1 MNRDLFLSILA
12 MDSYNR
18 GYSVGIADLD
28 FNPNVTKLGN
38 ATLLDDAI
46 GQLDEADVLSAGFY
60 AMAYNW
66 NGETII
72 SYRGTDNNGGR
83 WFGDGISGSDALNGY
98 GLAIGDYLAPQARLA
113 VDFYRAVAGGDTDP
127 FATNIATTG
136 HSLGGGLAGYIA
148 KLYGKNGVIFDNMTF
163 ERSASNAFNASS
175 INSGVKSFLYG
186 DIDAQAPDAS
196 KLDAF
201 ATTGEFL
208 AGLRAAGPQDLP
220 VTNLDSYGSGLN
232 PFTQYHSMALHV
244 ALQFAEGL
252 GTDIWKHAAPNL
264 WNAFF
269 NPIVA
274 DGLPGADS
282 IKGPQGDAGS
292 VLRSAIAYSAIAE
305 GDDEGKPF
313 GDTGIIAMFNDASD
327 LGSSLN
333 GGDVSANLIAAAP
346 YLSQMIV
353 QFAGKLALGDVEG
366 GVGSEHAGGIISL
379 NGIAGTLT
387 VDLSESKWS
396 AGSATGGAHD
406 EIVGQFPLVSIALSE
421 IEVEPVTPPTPENPD
436 PELQLSSDLLS
447 GLAWLHPTIT
457 EPEQAVDRLIFRTG
471 NGMFSGTIEDR
482 PDGADPEKLTL
493 FVSGG
498 GADNVEGSSTND
510 FIHGGDGSDFIR
522 GGDGNDLI
530 AGGDGD
536 DVLAGG
542 YGNNFIAGGD
552 GVDTLDMRLDAGIES
567 FSVTIRKFESGDV
580 DERDG
585 LEITAV
591 GDTTGNVIVNRIIDV
606 EKLRL
611 TTSGDDFDIDQQT
624 LDAVNSGFFNRAFG
638 EELTVDLADPLDGN
652 ASSADFDTVD
662 YSSLGHGLLWIDGRT
677 QEGLPNVTL
686 PGLLGFAQFL
696 LRFSGAS
703 ARLEDLTG
711 FDDNLIV
718 EGQENIILTAH
729 DDTVLMNGSEGN
741 AYGAINLGL
750 GDDVITVFD
759 PDFVAKGTPLS
770 PSSKVTEN
778 LRLTVN
784 GGEGDDQIIVRR
796 GEGAIAV
803 GGAGNDVIYNSSK
816 NGQLWGDGI
825 DGALESTNSGG
836 RDTFLWS
843 AGTIIMDAEDHD
855 ILSLYGIPLTGGTNF
870 FFANTDI
877 VYDFVNPFVHY
888 GLTKDGDLLVS
899 FGKKL
904 DRDASAEEL
913 LASSQVV
920 NDFDFGG
927 FRDGPQ
933 TDDISLSTLGLQNR
947 GDLGMIF
954 RIYNGPEASPFKLFG
969 ALFGHIKTWA
979 DQALFA
985 AKNLFSLEGDDP
997 LVLDLNG
1004 DGIRNFKVGKASFDG
1019 DGDLFAEETGWIS
1032 SDDGFLV
1039 YDRDGSGT
1047 IDDVSELFG
1056 APGVSGFTELA
1067 GFDSNSDGVVDA
1079 LDAQFGDL
1087 QVWRD
1092 LNTDGVTQDGELFS
1106 LDSLNIASFALT
1118 SEQLGLTTS
1127 NNNELRARGEFTYDD
1142 GSTGDIYEIIF
1153 DTDRVST
1160 VYRGDNG
1167 KTADAALFDAKGYGR
1182 LTDLGVAA
1190 SNDFAIATVAEQVAQ
1205 SMTVANLTTL
1215 RDQAVPIFSAWVNGR
1230 YETRELTPVLL
1241 SANGSE
1247 RLDHGVYQEDA
1258 TGGYWTL
1265 ASGAD
1270 VLDGGGAIIARASL
1284 EDVLAHAAADGA
1296 TWELQQL
1303 WTPSDRDF
1311 LPQFRD
1317 ETAYLVSLVD
1327 GRAVVH
1333 DYAIER
1339 TDGGGTYWELASGSD
1354 ILDSDGG
1361 IIARATLADIQAQA
1375 TADGR
1380 SWRVEDFAD
1389 TLPPEAPFEK
1399 VAFQLKNGIITDYTV
1414 MVRDDQG
1421 EFFVWANNLQR
1432 ALDYQDRYGE
1442 NAFGLRNFQ
1451 VDLDNLLDA
1460 DNSDDSAIRAE
1471 LLTLDQ
1477 LRFASA
1483 SFGVD
1488 FQPEIN
1494 IAETDE
1500 NGLLVYE
1507 TPVAETIGFFDSMI
1521 NLYIGASRGVAVRLA
1536 SQGALSDFFQGVE
1549 YDAGADAFKP
1559 TTNREIEPLLTA
1571 VMAAAPAEE
1580 QEAIDYLTDWQ
1591 DVLSVVYA
1599 DYKRTGSGSNSQ
1611 NFLAQMTI
1619 AAFEN
1624 SGVAL
1629 DYLRIANIFGV
1640 DQDRVIQ
1647 HDITDTSVAGTN
1659 GNDIFYITGG
1669 NQIVRGGLG
1678 SDLYVLGR
1686 DFGEVTIKD
1695 VEGILQPRGE
1705 DQLRFAHVTSDQVFA
1720 YKDGLDLIL
1729 EVEGSDD
1736 VVRIEDQFEGVWPGI
1751 FGGDYSIATEMDL
1764 IFFADGVRWDYLD
1777 IAYATSHPLDSDDVV
1792 LGTNAVDVLDGG
1804 LGNDL
1809 LRGGRDSDLY
1819 IFDYGYG
1826 QDVVEDKND
1835 NPFHEHID
1843 IIQFGEGISEDNI
1856 RFDRIGTSNDLFIYL
1871 QDENGVDTG
1880 DRIEIVGQ
1888 FTVKNFL
1895 FGDLK
1900 TNQIERLVFSD
1911 FSFMES
1917 DTIAAKVLRDLKTDD
1932 ADYIVGFTRN
1942 DVLDGGAGNDILVG
1956 GNRND
1961 TYIFERGGGQDVIE
1975 DNYFEVFKDSFDTLK
1990 LGAGITAD
1998 DIRVVREG
2006 ASSTVTLELKDST
2019 DSITLQNQFRLTAV
2033 GLFFLRHDSVDR
2045 ISFADGTSW
2054 DMDRLAR
2061 MILSE
2066 ASTDGN
2072 DTIYGFDWNDT
2083 LDGGAGDD
2091 RLEGGALSDRYV
2103 FAEGYGNDVI
2113 FDNVSATRLLIPAG
2127 YDSLV
2132 LTDIALNDVT
2142 FSRFKN
2148 DFTITLK
2155 STGESVT
2162 IEGQYD
2168 RLADNEIEQI
2178 IFSDRTV
2185 PNTDLNP
2192 EDIDLIGT
2200 SGDDTLYGTHYAE
2213 RIDGLDGNDLLIG
2226 SSDGDTYVFDIG
2238 YGQDIISDRID
2249 AGKWR
2254 AEDSVE
2260 FGASVIFGETNFTK
2274 EGNDL
2279 LITFDGHSDQ
2289 LRVRDQFKSSLWG
2302 VEQFKFAD
2310 GTEISISDV
2319 EELLAI
2325 SGGTRADDVIDGII
2339 DSENVLDGRQG
2350 DDILN
2355 GGRKADT
2362 YAFGTD
2368 YDFDTIVEVLNGDA
2382 DVGAIDRVIFGE
2394 LVTTENITARRD
2406 GNDVFFTLKDSGD
2419 QLRIVNGADQR
2430 LVEEFN
2436 FADGTIWDF
2445 DDLRAELVR
2454 GSDGDDLLVG
2464 FAGETDILDGGFG
2477 SDELV
2482 GDTGDDVY
2490 RFDIGY
2496 GQDAIDDAGGNDR
2509 LEFGDLI
2516 SADMLQYSA
2525 DDENLVIQFQ
2535 GIDDNLVV
2543 RGALAEGS
2551 TKAIEELVF
2560 SEGRSIVF
2568 DEVLQALVD
2577 GQASSNADIIRGF
2590 AGRDDTLNGDTGNDE
2605 LVGLSGN
2612 DTYIVER
2619 ESGTKIIDDRGA
2631 SAEDLL
2637 IFSNFSSGEVTVRRT
2652 DPVGND
2658 VLLSFV
2664 DGTEVII
2671 KGGLDTANSSAI
2683 ETIEFADGVSWSI
2696 DELRAQVIASSQTD
2710 NNDIV
2715 SGFTGSDELEGGRGN
2730 DVLLGA
2736 GGSDTFVFNRFDGR
2750 DIVNDSSTNAAETDL
2765 LRLVGYTVDDIE
2777 LRRLHGESDDV
2788 VITFR
2793 DTDDEIILRGQ
2804 YVAAAGKGVEQIEFG
2819 DGTVWDRDAILT
2831 ALNFVPPAEPFASTD
2846 GDDSITGNSSG
2857 QTISGGAGNDTIDAR
2872 EGNDVIIGGT
2882 GDDIL
2887 RGGSNNDVYVFN
2899 RGDGYDDIYDRNN
2912 SNLIRSGGYD
2922 RVDFGEGI
2930 SIDDLTFVT
2939 TNKRDILVLING
2951 TDDRILLNNTLT
2963 AHGGGNDTTII
2974 EELRFADGTA
2984 LSYREIVNIV
2994 TQGTDADERIWGD
3007 EASNT
3012 VTGGAGN
3019 DIVYGGDNGSDYLD
3033 GGSGN
3038 DILYGD
3044 AGSDTYYFGRGG
3056 GQDIIHDVQLIGSRR
3071 RSSAGGADKLVF
3083 GPSIAPTDLDIIRL
3097 SSQDVEI
3104 RIRGTEDKVRIIRQL
3119 SGGFRNGY
3127 EWLESFEFADGTI
3140 WSRTDLNAR
3149 LRTPDSN
3156 VIDGTS
3162 ADETITGT
3170 ALRDVISGGD
3180 GNDQLIGD
3188 DGQSLQKYGSN
3199 LIVNGSFEELP
3210 LESTPE
3216 TWGVTVTELPGWTSD
3231 IAQSY
3236 ELINSSEFGVTAE
3249 DGSRWLDLEAAGG
3262 AGSNAEISQTISGLR
3277 EGEQLFLEFSHA
3289 NRTTAASGSFDV
3301 LWNGAIVATIDSE
3314 NIVMQQESLQ
3324 LTAAEGDNIVSF
3336 RGTGTDDG
3344 IGASL
3349 DNVQLYRAILL
3360 GGGDD
3365 TLNGGIGNDLLQGG
3379 IGNDTLFGNAGND
3392 ELQGGT
3398 GDDSLRGGAG
3408 DDRYLFSRGDG
3419 QDTIEDG
3426 VSSSDRGGFDYLE
3439 FAADILPDDI
3449 EVSIV
3454 SSSEIIL
3461 RIKGTDDRVQLTDTV
3476 NDINDRIEEVRFADG
3491 TIWTYQDYLTLALTG
3506 DSGDD
3511 VLSGSADGDVITGND
3526 GRDRLSGLGGNDE
3539 LSGGAGTDVLIGG
3552 AGDDTYYFNRGDQ
3565 TSTILEGDSTSNQG
3579 GFDTVIFG
3587 ADITPADVEIY
3598 QKNSANIAV
3607 RIIGTDDE
3615 LIISE
3620 ATTSSIDKVEELR
3633 FADGTILTYAQY
3645 MAIALAT
3652 GPDDDTL
3659 FGGYEAD
3666 IMRGGDGDDNLS
3678 GATNDDQLF
3687 GDDGADTLNGDA
3699 GNDVLS
3705 GGLGDDILVGG
3716 ADGDRYVFRAG
3727 DGRDLINDNGAS
3739 IGDILEIQ
3747 DYSSQSVRFRRFES
3761 GSNDLLIE
3769 FEGSDD
3775 SILIL
3780 NGLLPSNADAIE
3792 LIEFSFDGVSIT
3804 QAEIL
3809 ERLATDARTPG
3820 NDILI
3825 GTDASDEMNGGAGFD
3840 IIDGGAGDDVYVYN
3854 AGDGDD
3860 RISDSGSDTAD
3871 QLRIFGYTPD
3881 EIVVVRRS
3889 PPAGTD
3895 LILEFAGTGD
3905 RLTLADSLTGTDSG
3919 VESILFEDGTLWT
3932 REQIQ
3937 ARIISESATDAGEQI
3952 WGFSGADILAGGL
3965 GNDRISGGLGDDVYR
3980 YAAGEGADV
3989 IEDNG
3994 GGTDRIEITGYD
4006 STQASVSR
4014 LYKGDDG
4021 LVITFAGGGE
4031 DRLTILNMLDG
4042 NVEDTVEE
4050 IAFADGVIW
4059 TVADVLNLLDN
4070 NAPVTRDDGFFT
4082 VIEGDVLSVGSAQLI
4097 ANDFDPDGDEISLFS
4112 VGNSEHGSVSIEPDG
4127 SILYTPEAGFS
4138 GLTSFDYVISDG
4150 RNGLTTQTVSVRVRP
4165 FATANDDSGLVAD
4178 EDETVI
4184 ISSARLL
4191 ANDTDGDLLLIS
4203 QVKDALN
4210 GSVSLATNGDVTFT
4224 PDADYVGEAGFT
4236 YVANTPEGGVA
4247 EARVTLDIL
4256 PVNDN
4261 PVARNDSGF
4270 STDENLP
4277 FTISAAELLA
4287 NDTDIDGDVLSIESV
4302 EGDGNITAD
4311 LQADGSI
4318 LITPTGEF
4326 FGPAQFTYGI
4336 LDGAG
4341 GSATAT
4347 AFVDVVSVNDA
4358 PILLPDGGYVTRED
4372 EQIII
4377 TAADFLLNDVDPD
4390 GDVLT
4395 VTSVG
4400 GGIGG
4405 NATLFANGEIV
4416 FNPSNNF
4423 NGMASFR
4430 YTVSDGQGAFVSE
4443 RVSVE
4448 VTPLNDRPFTNSD
4461 TYRRTGTRF
4470 LPLVGTE
4477 DEVLVI
4483 DPAILL
4489 QNDGDVDGDTIA
4501 LETVS
4506 FAQNGSVEI
4515 GEDGLIYFTPDPD
4528 YWGGASFYYVISDG
4542 NGGVNAGK
4550 TNLYFDPVSDAPPV
4564 AQADFASTQ
4573 EDNSFII
4580 TRAELLANDTDI
4592 DDDVLDI
4599 ISISAGAKI
4608 ASVSFTENG
4617 DILVVPVAN
4626 ANGNGNFTY
4635 VVTDNAN
4642 GTDTGNVV
4650 VNIGAVND
4658 APIANPD
4665 AGWQTSLNAPL
4676 IVRISNLIANDRDVE
4691 WKPLPGQPI
4700 TPPYLEF
4707 LGAQS
4712 PSAGTISE
4720 YQGEFLVIEF
4730 EQDFSGDIDF
4740 EYLLGDNQEGVSTGD
4755 VIGEVSAVFADV
4767 ITGTNRRDLL
4777 IGTALGERIEGLD
4790 GNDDIYGRGGDDY
4803 FVGGDGADR
4812 LDGGEGVDTI
4822 SYEGSNIGVRMD
4834 ILTRVGQG
4842 GHAQGDLLF
4851 SIENIVGSN
4860 FRDQLFGNLED
4871 NRLEGAGGNDL
4882 LEGRAGS
4889 DSLFGE
4895 SGDDT
4900 LIGGA
4905 DSDLLDGGDDIDTA
4919 DYSASATGVSVSLE
4933 NGTAT
4938 GGDAE
4943 GDTLVSI
4950 ENLRGSELADVLE
4963 GDGNANI
4970 LRGGRGDDVLAGNDG
4985 DDLIEGGRGADS
4997 LAGGAGLDTLD
5008 YSISAEAVS
5017 VSLETQAVS
5026 GGDAEGD
5033 TISGFENVL
5042 GSAHDDVLIG
5052 DDGDNIISGNA
5063 GADQITGGLGFDVAD
5078 YSNSF
5083 AGVTVDLATGLGSG
5097 ADAEGDILVGIEALK
5112 GSNSADSLFG
5122 DANANRFDGG
5132 LGNDIYEGRAGS
5144 DQYLFGFGSAKDI
5157 AREAGA
5163 AADIDQVILGTGI
5176 SQSDVSFVR
5185 DGDTLIIELER
5196 ADNFILDT
5204 LTIENHYLDNES
5216 GIEEVVFDDGT
5227 ILDRA
5232 DILAASRDGRLNA
5245 ADDIVRFADEDVS
5258 FNFEGALLLEND
5270 AETDVESLVIV
5281 DIGLGEGGS
5290 AVLEADGSITFTGD
5304 QDFNGDAF
5312 FSYTIEDPFGRRSSA
5327 TAKVV
5332 VLPVNDAPISSDDA
5346 GFVTNEDTTIS
5357 ISFADLLANDFDI
5370 DGDSLTIV
5378 SVGRPRDENGEIIET
5393 RGFGDARISG
5403 SNVNFDPGTDFSGI
5417 ATFSYVVSD
5426 GNGGFDRSNVTVL
5439 VNPVNDAPRPRTDEF
5454 RRRMNQNVTT
5464 TISSLLAND
5473 RDPEGDAISFVE
5485 LGTATNGSV
5494 FQSGNDIF
5502 FTPDQDFLGNASFT
5516 YVVEDT
5522 SGARSIGN
5530 VEINFRPLNDA
5541 PTARNDSFET
5551 EEDVAIVITQAQ
5563 LLGNDTDPNG
5573 DELVVSRL
5581 DLFPDKGTV
5590 AFNENGDILFTPKAN
5605 FNGIASFDYWISD
5618 GEAEDGAVVTID
5630 IRPENGNPFVN
5641 DDGPFIIDMDEA
5653 YRFTPADLFANDGD
5667 PDGDVIEFVGVVAT
5681 NGSVRIEGSN
5691 IIFTPFAGFTGA
5703 ASFVYSAI
5711 DGKGGISETSALV
5724 TIDVQDLPELPVA
5737 APDAFAITEDQQLIL
5752 TADQLL
5758 ANDSDEEGATLR
5770 LVSVG
5775 AAIDGTVEIDALGNI
5790 IFTPNANFAGQTSFE
5805 YVVTDDSEGEV
5816 TGLVTID
5823 VDPVNDAPI
5832 ISAALADA
5840 VFDEDNAIDIAL
5852 PMETFTDADGDAL
5865 TISATLAGGSDL
5877 PAWLMFDGTRFVG
5890 TPPLDFNG
5898 ALEIVVKAD
5907 DGLLSV
5913 EDNFV
5918 LTIDPVNDAPVLALV
5933 LADQNILEDTVVNF
5947 ALPDGMFTDVDS
5959 EISVSSTLQDGSD
5972 LPAWL
5977 TFDGFRFTGM
5987 PPQDFNG
5994 TLAVVVTGSD
6004 GEFSVSQN
6012 FNLTIEAQNDAPV
6025 LITPIADQN
6034 FLEDQAFSIAVPADN
6049 FVDVDGDVLSLSA
6062 KLADGSDL
6070 PDWLTFDGQSLDGT
6084 PPQDFNGVLDLI
6096 ITASDGVLEVS
6107 DNFTLTID
6115 PQNDAPI
6122 LVAMVS
6128 DQMSGEDQ
6136 PIDFAIPDNV
6146 FDDVDGDTLTI
6157 TASLEDGNDLPLWL
6171 NFDGLRFTGQPP
6183 LDFNGV
6189 IQITLTASDGILEV
6203 SDNFALSITPENDP
6217 PVVLTPLSDVSVAED
6232 SFVDILIPEN
6242 TFFDVDGD
6250 FLTLTASLADGSE
6263 LPAWLSFDGS
6273 RLTGTPPQDFN
6284 GDISLAITASDG
6296 SLEITDIFNLT
6307 IDPVNDAPIVLTPI
6321 ADITSLEDM
6330 MVNVALPTNIFGDV
6344 DGDSLAL
6351 SAKLQDGSD
6360 LPVWLSFDGVR
6371 FTGTPPQDFN
6381 GILDVTVVASDGELE
6396 ASSTFQLTI
6405 EAVNDAPVVSL
6416 ALADQN
6422 TDEDQAI
6429 DILLPDNVFSDVDG
6443 DDLTLSARLIDG
6455 GTLPVWLNFDG
6466 VRFTG
6471 TPPQDFNG
6479 SFEIEVVGSDGSLT
6493 TTSAFVLTIDPVN
6506 DAPVLL
6512 TPIADQVGTE
6522 DTAILIELPI
6532 DMFADI
6538 DGDILSITATLGD
6551 GTELPAW
6558 LNFDGVQFTGT
6569 PPQDFNGTVDL
6580 RITASDGN
6588 LTVSDDLRLTVEATN
6603 DAPLVGLELAN
6614 TGVIE
6619 DQAFEVT
6626 LPDNA
6631 FVDVDGDALT
6641 LSAALL
6647 DGSQLP
6653 VWLNFNGTS
6662 FTGTPPQDFNG
6673 SFEINVTASDG
6684 ISEASQSFTLVVI
6697 AANDAPVLL
6706 TPIADQNSDEDNSFE
6721 IALPDGLFGDIDG
6734 DDLTLS
6740 SRLADGAPLPSW
6752 LSFDGSIFSGT
6763 PPQDFNGDVEI
6774 TVIASDGS
6782 LEASDNFTLT
6792 INALNDAPVV
6802 DLAPSNYVGLEDFA
6816 IDVVLPTGSFADV
6829 DGDVLTLS
6837 ATLADGTALPNWL
6850 SFDGISFTGTPP
6862 NDFNGTIDIDIVAT
6876 DGLLSV
6882 NHAFRLSID
6891 PVNDAPTLVALADV
6905 SSDENEAFDIPL
6917 AAGSFTDVDGDTLT
6931 YSATLLG
6938 GDPLPTWM
6946 NFDGTRFTGTA
6957 PEGSTGAIDIEVTAS
6972 DGALNAVGSFIF
6984 TVNPV
6989 NEAPIAVD
6997 DDIFLSEGG
7006 DELTI
7011 LQSSLLENDSD
7022 PDGDTLTV
7030 VSVTDGAN
7038 GTVGFDADGNI
7049 VYTPNAGFQGEDS
7062 FTYTISDGEL
7072 TSTATAQLRVD
7083 DPFSGWRQGTEGNDF
7098 LFGNFFRPNE
7108 IFGRAGNDYIFGG
7121 FRGDYL
7127 AGGDGNDRVFGLFGN
7142 DHLWGNGGDDKLYG
7156 GFGTDTAYFSGTSSE
7171 YELQTQYGGFY
7182 VRTRDEDPAVNG
7194 DDGRDQLYSIERLAF
7209 SDQTISV
7216 ASPIILDLD
7225 GDGTEVVSAAQ
7236 SNALFDLDGD
7246 GVLDD
7251 TSWIGSGDAFLFLD
7265 RDGDGFV
7272 SGVNEI
7278 SFVDDAE
7285 EARSDLDGLRS
7296 FDSNGD
7302 TIFSAADDRFTEFG
7316 VWQDINTNGAVDA
7329 GETFTLQDAGILS
7342 INLNATATDS
7352 GFTLGDVAIVNRGT
7366 FTKADGSTG
7375 AFADAAITFFQKGVP
7390 ELPVIDFS
7398 SEAFRRKSKK
7408 YRIYARNGELMIGSK
7423 KRVAQA
7429 LDGASVLNFKNRD
7442 IGMLSPIVLDLDG
7455 DGIELRKYKK
7465 SKARFD
7471 MDGDG
7476 SRDNVGWTG
7485 KGDGFLVIDRN
7496 DNGLIDNG
7504 AELSFLTEAP
7514 GAKSDLQALS
7524 ALDSNGDG
7532 VVSSLDVRFREL
7544 KVWVDR
7550 NDNGITDA
7558 GELATLDHHNI
7569 ASISLNRRA
7578 TNDRVKVG
7586 NNILLATSS
7595 FTRTDGSTGAVGDAV
7610 LAFKPAGS
7618 SVSQIQYSNGRS
7630 SLQHWNREGYLNA
7643 ESEFE
7648 HDDAQLT
7655 ALRAGLNSSTAVNG
7669 QNLRFDT
7676 PQDVN
7681 VFDYFDQTSSANMQQ
7696 TSQASLSEV
7705 ALVSESAVTAAIVAK
7720 ESISITAD
7728 VVSKEPIK
7736 DADLDLS
7743 KLALMTQDMNTF
7755 GAQSAGESNLERQ
7768 RSAAIPD
7775 LFAA

>member
-1 MNRDLFLSILA
+1 MDRDIELSVIIAGINFSDPRTVIGNPPLTVRSVTPEERETLTTWVTQLY
-12 MDSYNR
+12 DSDK
-18 GYSVGIADLD
+18 GYE
-28 FNPNVTKLGN
+28 
-38 ATLLDDAI
+38 LLKT
-46 GQLDEADVLSAGFY
+46 GYE
-60 AMAYNW
+60 N
-66 NGETII
+66 
-72 SYRGTDNNGGR
+72 
-83 WFGDGISGSDALNGY
+83 DALNFFATPSGSSFSSF
-98 GLAIGDYLAPQARLA
+98 GDKALAINFETIENVFQFNTKGTYVKELPVLHFAHELSHL
-113 VDFYRAVAGGDTDP
+113 VENTTDP
-127 FATNIATTG
+127 APFFDPNDREAILRLPDFQNEPDYDPYGGAVRTQNLIARQ
-136 HSLGGGLAGYIA
+136 LGKFDNQRAGYHA
-148 KLYGKNGVIFDNMTF
+148 AWQPASHRNIFNLNQNYSFGRSIDILRLPTF
-163 ERSASNAFNASS
+163 SPVDESKSISS
-175 INSGVKSFLYG
+175 T
-186 DIDAQAPDAS
+186 IDARDP
-196 KLDAF
+196 
-201 ATTGEFL
+201 
-208 AGLRAAGPQDLP
+208 
-220 VTNLDSYGSGLN
+220 
-232 PFTQYHSMALHV
+232 
-244 ALQFAEGL
+244 
-252 GTDIWKHAAPNL
+252 
-264 WNAFF
+264 
-269 NPIVA
+269 
-274 DGLPGADS
+274 
-282 IKGPQGDAGS
+282 
-292 VLRSAIAYSAIAE
+292 
-305 GDDEGKPF
+305 
-313 GDTGIIAMFNDASD
+313 
-327 LGSSLN
+327 SSLN
-333 GGDVSANLIAAAP
+333 GNSDLIFG
-346 YLSQMIV
+346 S
-353 QFAGKLALGDVEG
+353 EG
-366 GVGSEHAGGIISL
+366 GGFFG
-379 NGIAGTLT
+379 
-387 VDLSESKWS
+387 
-396 AGSATGGAHD
+396 
-406 EIVGQFPLVSIALSE
+406 FPA
-421 IEVEPVTPPTPENPD
+421 D
-436 PELQLSSDLLS
+436 D
-447 GLAWLHPTIT
+447 TIR
-457 EPEQAVDRLIFRTG
+457 A
-471 NGMFSGTIEDR
+471 
-482 PDGADPEKLTL
+482 
-493 FVSGG
+493 
-498 GADNVEGSSTND
+498 
-510 FIHGGDGSDFIR
+510 
-522 GGDGNDLI
+522 GDGNDVVR
-530 AGGDGD
+530 AGAGDDIIFGDDGD
-536 DVLAGG
+536 DVLLGEGDDDLIFGG
-542 YGNNFIAGGD
+542 LGLNYISGGSGHDILDIGGKYRGDEGSFIGADGFEFFLRNGNFDLDGQIFDLEIEVDGVESINRLSGVEEIILSDGGD
-552 GVDTLDMRLDAGIES
+552 FLSIGNLGFDTSDDLTIDMDAPEGGHVNSSSYDTLTFVGADHGVDYD
-567 FSVTIRKFESGDV
+567 
-580 DERDG
+580 DG
-585 LEITAV
+585 QFRQNFDFLS
-591 GDTTGNVIVNRIIDV
+591 NPIDF
-606 EKLRL
+606 L
-611 TTSGDDFDIDQQT
+611 TTFYSNLKVKGAENVVLTRHADELSLTDNDVHDGIGRIALLDGDDK
-624 LDAVNSGFFNRAFG
+624 AVVHNISEF
-638 EELTVDLADPLDGN
+638 
-652 ASSADFDTVD
+652 
-662 YSSLGHGLLWIDGRT
+662 
-677 QEGLPNVTL
+677 
-686 PGLLGFAQFL
+686 
-696 LRFSGAS
+696 
-703 ARLEDLTG
+703 LTG
-711 FDDNLIV
+711 DGG
-718 EGQENIILTAH
+718 EQ
-729 DDTVLMNGSEGN
+729 
-741 AYGAINLGL
+741 
-750 GDDVITVFD
+750 
-759 PDFVAKGTPLS
+759 
-770 PSSKVTEN
+770 
-778 LRLTVN
+778 LRLTVDGGIGKDEIVITGGRGAIAI
-784 GGEGDDQIIVRR
+784 GGEGDDIITNYS
-796 GEGAIAV
+796 I
-803 GGAGNDVIYNSSK
+803 GGVVY
-816 NGQLWGDGI
+816 GDRI
-825 DGALESTNSGG
+825 DTSLESTNGG
-836 RDTFLWS
+836 GADQFNVAPDVT
-843 AGTIIMDAEDHD
+843 IMDAESNDRVF
-855 ILSLYGIPLTGGTNF
+855 LFGRLLAGGLGKDGSAFDALNK
-870 FFANTDI
+870 
-877 VYDFVNPFVHY
+877 FVEY
-888 GLTKDGDLLVS
+888 GLTVAGDLLIS
-899 FGKKL
+899 FGNISASDTGAELAKK
-904 DRDASAEEL
+904 A
-913 LASSQVV
+913 VV
-920 NDFDFGG
+920 VKDFDFGG
-927 FRDGPQ
+927 ISGGKETDGFSSIGAQ
-933 TDDISLSTLGLQNR
+933 TS
-947 GDLGMIF
+947 GDLGLSF
-954 RIYNGPEASPFKLFG
+954 RIYNSPDAINFSAFGSLFG
-969 ALFGHIKTWA
+969 TVKFLA
-979 DQALFA
+979 DIITSTYKFL
-985 AKNLFSLEGDDP
+985 NGDDP

-1004 DGIRNFKVGKASFDG
+1004 DGIQNFKVGAASFDG
-1019 DGDLFAEETGWIS
+1019 DGDLFAESTGWIS

-1047 IDDVSELFG
+1047 IDDISELFG

-1079 LDAQFGDL
+1079 GDALFGDL

-1106 LDSLNIASFALT
+1106 LDSLNIASFSLT

-1127 NNNELRARGEFTYDD
+1127 SDNELRARGEFTYDD

-1153 DTDRVST
+1153 DTDRVSSR
-1160 VYRGDNG
+1160 YRGDNG

-1190 SNDFAIATVAEQVAQ
+1190 SNDLAIADVARQVAE
-1205 SMTVANLTTL
+1205 SMTIANLSDL
-1215 RDQAVPIFSAWVNGR
+1215 RDQAVPIFSAWVGGR
-1230 YETRELTPVLL
+1230 YETRELAPVLL
-1241 SANGSE
+1241 SADGAE
-1247 RLDHGVYQEDA
+1247 RVDHGVYNEDGS
-1258 TGGYWTL
+1258 GGYWTL
-1265 ASGAD
+1265 ASGSD
-1270 VLDGGGAIIARASL
+1270 ILDGDGNVIARASL
-1284 EDVLAHAAADGA
+1284 EDVLVAATAGGA

-1303 WTPSDRDF
+1303 WSPSTREF
-1311 LPQFRD
+1311 LPEHRD
-1317 ETAYLVSLVD
+1317 ETAYLVSVVD

-1339 TDGGGTYWELASGSD
+1339 TDGGGSYWELASGTS
-1354 ILDSDGG
+1354 ILDADGNT
-1361 IIARATLADIQAQA
+1361 IARATLADVQAQA
-1375 TADGR
+1375 ALDGQ

-1414 MVRDDQG
+1414 LVRDSEG

-1488 FQPEIN
+1488 FQPGIN

-1536 SQGALSDFFQGVE
+1536 SQGGLSDFFQGVE
-1549 YDAGADAFKP
+1549 YDAGTDAFKP

-1580 QEAIDYLTDWQ
+1580 QAAIDYLSDWQ

-1599 DYKRTGSGSNSQ
+1599 DYKRTGSGSNSE

-1647 HDITDTSVAGTN
+1647 HDIADTDVVGTS

-1669 NQIVRGGLG
+1669 DQIVRGGLG
-1678 SDLYVLGR
+1678 ADLYVLGR

-1720 YKDGLDLIL
+1720 YKDGLDLVL
-1729 EVEGSDD
+1729 EIDGSDD

-1835 NPFHEHID
+1835 NPFHDHID

-1856 RFDRIGTSNDLFIYL
+1856 RFDRVGTSNDLFIYL

-1880 DRIEIVGQ
+1880 DRLEIIGQ

-1895 FGDLK
+1895 FGDLR

-1942 DVLDGGAGNDILVG
+1942 DVLDGGEGNDILVG
-1956 GNRND
+1956 GNRDD

-1975 DNYFEVFKDSFDTLK
+1975 DNYFEVFESSFDTLK
-1990 LGAGITAD
+1990 FGTGITAD
-1998 DIRVVREG
+1998 DVRIVREG

-2019 DSITLQNQFRLTAV
+2019 DSVTLQNQFRLTAV
-2033 GLFFLRHDSVDR
+2033 GLFFLRHDSIDR
-2045 ISFADGTSW
+2045 ISFSDGTSW

-2061 MILSE
+2061 MILTE

-2113 FDNVSATRLLIPAG
+2113 FDNVSFTRLLIPAG
-2127 YDSLV
+2127 YDSLE
-2132 LTDIALNDVT
+2132 LTNIALNDVT

-2213 RIDGLDGNDLLIG
+2213 RIDGLGGNDLLIG

-2249 AGKWR
+2249 AGQWR

-2260 FGASVIFGETNFTK
+2260 FGASVIFDETNFTK

-2279 LITFDGHSDQ
+2279 LITFDGRSDQ
-2289 LRVRDQFKSSLWG
+2289 LRVRDQFRSSLWG

-2368 YDFDTIVEVLNGDA
+2368 YDFDTIVEVLNGDSDA
-2382 DVGAIDRVIFGE
+2382 GAIDQVIFGE

-2406 GNDVFFTLKDSGD
+2406 GNDVYFTLKDSGD

-2482 GDTGDDVY
+2482 GDTGDDIY

-2525 DDENLVIQFQ
+2525 DGDNLVIQFQ
-2535 GIDDNLVV
+2535 GIDDNLVI
-2543 RGALAEGS
+2543 RGALAAGS
-2551 TKAIEELVF
+2551 AKAIEQLVF

-2577 GQASSNADIIRGF
+2577 GQASTNADIIRGF
-2590 AGRDDTLNGDTGNDE
+2590 AGRADTLNGGTGSDE
-2605 LVGLSGN
+2605 LVGLSGD
-2612 DTYIVER
+2612 DTYVVER

-2631 SAEDLL
+2631 SSDDLL
-2637 IFSNFSSGEVTVRRT
+2637 TFTNFSSDEVTVRRT

-2683 ETIEFADGVSWSI
+2683 EVIEFADGVSWDI
-2696 DELRAQVIASSQTD
+2696 GELRAQVITSSQTD

-2715 SGFTGSDELEGGRGN
+2715 SGFAGDDILEGGRGN

-2736 GGSDTFVFNRFDGR
+2736 GGSDTFIFNRFDGR
-2750 DIVNDSSTNAAETDL
+2750 DIVNDNSTNALDTDIL
-2765 LRLVGYTVDDIE
+2765 KLVGYTVDDIE

-2788 VITFR
+2788 VVTFT

-2819 DGTVWDRDAILT
+2819 DGTVWDRNAILT

-2846 GDDSITGNSSG
+2846 GDDSITGNSAG
-2857 QTISGGAGNDTIDAR
+2857 QTISGGAGNDVIDAR
-2872 EGNDVIIGGT
+2872 QGNDVIIGGT

-2887 RGGSNNDVYVFN
+2887 RGGSDNDVYVFN
-2899 RGDGYDDIYDRNN
+2899 RGDGYDDIYDRNT

-2930 SIDDLTFVT
+2930 SIDDLTFRT
-2939 TNKRDILVLING
+2939 INKKDILVVIKDS
-2951 TDDRILLNNTLT
+2951 DDRILLNNTLQSHGSGQNRT
-2963 AHGGGNDTTII
+2963 AI
-2974 EELRFADGTA
+2974 EELRFVDGTS
-2984 LSYREIVNIV
+2984 LSYRQIHDLAL
-2994 TQGTDADERIWGD
+2994 QGTDADESIWGD
-3007 EASNT
+3007 NASNI

-3019 DIVYGGDNGSDYLD
+3019 DVVYGGDNGNDYLD

-3038 DILYGD
+3038 DTLYGD
-3044 AGSDTYYFGRGG
+3044 DDSDTYYFGRGS

-3071 RSSAGGADKLVF
+3071 LNSAGGADKLVF
-3083 GPSIAPTDLDIIRL
+3083 GPGIAPEDLDIIQL
-3097 SSQDVEI
+3097 SSQDVDI

-3140 WSRTDLNAR
+3140 WSRTDLNTR
-3149 LRTPDSN
+3149 LRTIESN
-3156 VIDGTS
+3156 VIDGTTEG
-3162 ADETITGT
+3162 ETLTGT
-3170 ALRDVISGGD
+3170 ALNDIISGGE

-3188 DGQSLQKYGSN
+3188 NGQVLEKYGSN
-3199 LIVNGSFEELP
+3199 LIVNGSFEDLP
-3210 LESTPE
+3210 VEQTIE
-3216 TWGVTVTELPGWTSD
+3216 TWGVTVTELPGWTSG

-3236 ELINSSEFGVTAE
+3236 ELINSGEFGVSTEA
-3249 DGSRWLDLEAAGG
+3249 GSRWIDLDAAGG
-3262 AGSNAEISQTISGLR
+3262 AASNAEISQTISGLR
-3277 EGEQLFLEFSHA
+3277 DGEQLFLEFSHA
-3289 NRTTAASGSFDV
+3289 NRTTAASGSFNV
-3301 LWNGAIVATIDSE
+3301 LWNGVVVATINSE
-3314 NIVMQQESLQ
+3314 DITMQLESLQ
-3324 LTAAEGDNIVSF
+3324 LTAIDGDNIVSF
-3336 RGTGTDDG
+3336 QGTGTSDG
-3344 IGASL
+3344 VGASL
-3349 DNVQLYRAILL
+3349 DNVQLYRAGVLQ
-3360 GGGDD
+3360 GGDD
-3365 TLNGGIGNDLLQGG
+3365 TLNGGLGDDVLQGG
-3379 IGNDTLFGNAGND
+3379 VGNDILFGNSGND

-3408 DDRYLFSRGDG
+3408 DDRYLFARGDG
-3419 QDTIEDG
+3419 QDNIEDG
-3426 VSSSDRGGFDYLE
+3426 VSTSDRGGFDYLE

-3454 SSSEIIL
+3454 SSSEIVL

-3506 DSGDD
+3506 DGGDD
-3511 VLSGSADGDVITGND
+3511 ALNGSVDGDILTGNA
-3526 GRDRLSGLGGNDE
+3526 GRDRLSGLGGDDE
-3539 LSGGAGTDVLIGG
+3539 LSGGTGTDVLIGG

-3565 TSTILEGDSTSNQG
+3565 TSTILEGDSTANQG

-3587 ADITPADVEIY
+3587 ADIAPTDVEIY
-3598 QKNSANIAV
+3598 QKNNADVAV
-3607 RIIGTDDE
+3607 RIIGTGDE

-3633 FADGTILTYAQY
+3633 FADGTTLTYAQY

-3652 GPDDDTL
+3652 GPDNDTL

-3687 GDDGADTLNGDA
+3687 GDDGEDTLNGDA

-3769 FEGSDD
+3769 FETGDD

-3792 LIEFSFDGVSIT
+3792 QIEFSFDGVMIT

-3809 ERLATDARTPG
+3809 ARLATDARTPG

-3840 IIDGGAGDDVYVYN
+3840 IIDGGAGDDIYAYN

-3871 QLRIFGYTPD
+3871 QLRIFGYTPE

-3895 LILEFAGTGD
+3895 IILEFAGTGD
-3905 RLTLADSLTGTDSG
+3905 RLTLAGSLTGTNSG

-3937 ARIISESATDAGEQI
+3937 AQILSTSATDAGEQI
-3952 WGFSGADILAGGL
+3952 WGFSGADILVGGL
-3965 GNDRISGGLGDDVYR
+3965 GDDRLSGGLGDDVYR
-3980 YAAGEGADV
+3980 YAAGEGADI

-4050 IAFADGVIW
+4050 IAFADGVTW

-4082 VIEGDVLSVGSAQLI
+4082 VIEGDVLSFGSAQLI

-4127 SILYTPEAGFS
+4127 SILYTPKAGFS

-4150 RNGLTTQTVSVRVRP
+4150 RNGLTTQIVSVRVRP

-4210 GSVSLATNGDVTFT
+4210 GSVSLASNGDVTFT

-4261 PVARNDSGF
+4261 PIARNDSGF

-4277 FTISAAELLA
+4277 FIITAAELLG
-4287 NDTDIDGDVLSIESV
+4287 NDSDIDGDVISIENV

-4311 LQADGSI
+4311 LQVDGSI

-4326 FGPAQFTYGI
+4326 FGPALFTYGI

-4347 AFVDVVSVNDA
+4347 AFVNVVAVNDA
-4358 PILLPDGGYVTRED
+4358 PVLLPDGGYVTRED

-4390 GDVLT
+4390 GDLLT

-4423 NGMASFR
+4423 NGLASFR
-4430 YTVSDGQGAFVSE
+4430 YTVSDGQGASVSE
-4443 RVSVE
+4443 RVTVE
-4448 VTPLNDRPFTNSD
+4448 VTPVNDRPFTGSD
-4461 TYRRTGTRF
+4461 TYDRIGTRF

-4489 QNDGDVDGDTIA
+4489 QNDGDVDGDTVA

-4506 FAQNGSVEI
+4506 FATNGSVEI

-4528 YWGGASFYYVISDG
+4528 YWGGASFFYVISDG

-4550 TNLYFDPVSDAPPV
+4550 TSLYFDPVSDAPPV
-4564 AQADFASTQ
+4564 AQSDFASTQ

-4592 DDDVLDI
+4592 DDDLLEIV
-4599 ISISAGAKI
+4599 SISAGAKI

-4617 DILVVPVAN
+4617 DILVVPVTN

-4650 VNIGAVND
+4650 VNISAVND

-4676 IVRISNLIANDRDVE
+4676 VVRISDLIANDRDVE
-4691 WKPLPGQPI
+4691 WKPLPGQSI

-4707 LGAQS
+4707 LGTQS
-4712 PSAGTISE
+4712 LSDGTISD

-4730 EQDFSGDIDF
+4730 EPDFSGNIDF
-4740 EYLLGDNQEGVSTGD
+4740 EYLLGDNQDGVSTGD
-4755 VIGEVSAVFADV
+4755 VTGEVSSIFADV

-4790 GNDDIYGRGGDDY
+4790 GNDDIYGRGGNDY

-4812 LDGGEGVDTI
+4812 LDGGEGIDTI

-4834 ILTRVGQG
+4834 ILTRIGQG

-4851 SIENIVGSN
+4851 SVENIVGSE
-4860 FRDQLFGNLED
+4860 FRDQLFGNLEN
-4871 NRLEGAGGNDL
+4871 NRLEGSGGNDL
-4882 LEGRAGS
+4882 IEGRGGS
-4889 DSLFGE
+4889 DSLLGG
-4895 SGDDT
+4895 SGNDV

-4905 DSDLLDGGDDIDTA
+4905 DGDLLDGGADIDTA
-4919 DYSASATGVSVSLE
+4919 DYSASAEAVSVSLA

-4938 GGDAE
+4938 GGDAQ

-4950 ENLRGSELADVLE
+4950 ENLRGSELDDVLE
-4963 GDGNANI
+4963 GDGATNI
-4970 LRGGRGDDVLAGNDG
+4970 LRGGRGDDNISGGAG

-4997 LAGGAGLDTLD
+4997 LVGGDGSDTLD
-5008 YSISAEAVS
+5008 YSISAQAVS
-5017 VSLETQAVS
+5017 VSLATEVVS

-5033 TISGFENVL
+5033 TISGFENIL
-5042 GSAHDDVLIG
+5042 GSAHDDVLTG
-5052 DDGDNIISGNA
+5052 DDNDNIISGNA
-5063 GADQITGGLGFDVAD
+5063 GADQITGGLGLDTAD

-5097 ADAEGDILVGIEALK
+5097 ADAEGDVLTGIEALR
-5112 GSNSADSLFG
+5112 GSNSADSLLG
-5122 DANANRFDGG
+5122 DDGANRFDGG

-5163 AADIDQVILGTGI
+5163 AVDVDQVVLGVGI
-5176 SQSDVSFVR
+5176 SQADVSFVR

-5216 GIEEVVFDDGT
+5216 GIEEVVFADGT

-5232 DILAASRDGRLNA
+5232 AILAASREGGLNA
-5245 ADDIVRFADEDVS
+5245 ADDIVRFADEDIS
-5258 FNFEGALLLEND
+5258 FNFDGALLLEND
-5270 AETDVESLVIV
+5270 AEIDVESLVIV
-5281 DIGLGEGGS
+5281 DIGLSEGGD
-5290 AVLEADGSITFTGD
+5290 AILEADGSITFIGD

-5346 GFVTNEDTTIS
+5346 GFVTDEDTTIS

-5370 DGDSLTIV
+5370 DGDSLTIT
-5378 SVGRPRDENGEIIET
+5378 SVGRPRDENGDVIET

-5403 SNVNFDPGTDFSGI
+5403 SQVNFDPGADFSGI

-5426 GNGGFDRSNVTVL
+5426 GNGGFDRSNVTVS

-5454 RRRMNQNVTT
+5454 RRRMNQGVTT
-5464 TISSLLAND
+5464 TIGALLSND
-5473 RDPEGDAISFVE
+5473 RDPEGDPISFVE
-5485 LGTATNGSV
+5485 LGTAINGSV
-5494 FQSGNDIF
+5494 FLSGNDVF

-5516 YVVEDT
+5516 YIVEDS
-5522 SGARSIGN
+5522 SGARSVGN

-5541 PTARNDSFET
+5541 PTARNDVFET
-5551 EEDVAIVITQAQ
+5551 EEDIAIIITQAQ

-5573 DELVVSRL
+5573 DDLVVSRL

-5590 AFNENGDILFTPKAN
+5590 AFNENGDILFTPNAN

-5618 GEAEDGAVVTID
+5618 GEAEDGAVVTIN
-5630 IRPENGNPFVN
+5630 IRPENGDPFVT

-5681 NGSVRIEGSN
+5681 NGNVRIEGSN
-5691 IIFTPFAGFTGA
+5691 IIFTPFAGYTGP

-5758 ANDSDEEGATLR
+5758 SNDSDEEGATLR

-5775 AAIDGTVEIDALGNI
+5775 AASDGTVEIDEFGNI

-5832 ISAALADA
+5832 ISASLIDVA
-5840 VFDEDNAIDIAL
+5840 FDEDNAVDILL
-5852 PMETFTDADGDAL
+5852 PPGTFSDADGDILA
-5865 TISATLAGGSDL
+5865 ISAT
-5877 PAWLMFDGTRFVG
+5877 
-5890 TPPLDFNG
+5890 
-5898 ALEIVVKAD
+5898 
-5907 DGLLSV
+5907 
-5913 EDNFV
+5913 
-5918 LTIDPVNDAPVLALV
+5918 
-5933 LADQNILEDTVVNF
+5933 
-5947 ALPDGMFTDVDS
+5947 
-5959 EISVSSTLQDGSD
+5959 
-5972 LPAWL
+5972 
-5977 TFDGFRFTGM
+5977 
-5987 PPQDFNG
+5987 
-5994 TLAVVVTGSD
+5994 
-6004 GEFSVSQN
+6004 
-6012 FNLTIEAQNDAPV
+6012 
-6025 LITPIADQN
+6025 
-6034 FLEDQAFSIAVPADN
+6034 
-6049 FVDVDGDVLSLSA
+6049 
-6062 KLADGSDL
+6062 LADGSDL
-6070 PDWLTFDGQSLDGT
+6070 PDWLTFDGARFFGT
-6084 PPQDFNGVLDLI
+6084 
-6096 ITASDGVLEVS
+6096 
-6107 DNFTLTID
+6107 
-6115 PQNDAPI
+6115 
-6122 LVAMVS
+6122 
-6128 DQMSGEDQ
+6128 
-6136 PIDFAIPDNV
+6136 
-6146 FDDVDGDTLTI
+6146 
-6157 TASLEDGNDLPLWL
+6157 
-6171 NFDGLRFTGQPP
+6171 PP
-6183 LDFNGV
+6183 LDFNG
-6189 IQITLTASDGILEV
+6189 
-6203 SDNFALSITPENDP
+6203 
-6217 PVVLTPLSDVSVAED
+6217 
-6232 SFVDILIPEN
+6232 
-6242 TFFDVDGD
+6242 
-6250 FLTLTASLADGSE
+6250 
-6263 LPAWLSFDGS
+6263 
-6273 RLTGTPPQDFN
+6273 
-6284 GDISLAITASDG
+6284 
-6296 SLEITDIFNLT
+6296 SLEITVNADDGTVSVQDNFVLSINA
-6307 IDPVNDAPIVLTPI
+6307 VNDAPVLALI
-6321 ADITSLEDM
+6321 LADQNILEDTAVDFAIPDGM
-6330 MVNVALPTNIFGDV
+6330 FTDV
-6344 DGDSLAL
+6344 DSLV
-6351 SAKLQDGSD
+6351 SISSSLQDGSD
-6360 LPVWLSFDGVR
+6360 LPGWLSFDGVR

-6381 GILDVTVVASDGELE
+6381 GTLAVTVTGSDGELSVSQNFELTIEAQNDAPILVSPIADQNFLEDTPFNIAVPIESFVDVDGDLLSVSAKLADGSDLPAWLTFDGLSLAGTPPQDFNGSLELTVIASDGLLEVSDNFTLTIDPQNDAPVLSAMISDQMSGEDQPVDFEIPQDVFNDVDGDVLTITATLTDGTDLPAWLNFDGSRFTGQPPLNFNGVIQIALTASDGTLEVSDNFALSISPENDPPVVLTPLADVSVMEDSFVDILIPSDTFVDVDGDVLTLSASLANGSELPAWLSFDGSRLTGIPPQDFNGDLSLAITASDGELE
-6396 ASSTFQLTI
+6396 ITDIFKLTIDPVNDAPVVLTPMADVISSEDMMVNIALPSNIFGDVDGDSLTLGASLSDGSDLPVWLSFDGVRFTGIPPQDFNGTFDITVTASDGALAVTNAFQLTI
-6405 EAVNDAPVVSL
+6405 EAINDAPVVSL
-6416 ALADQN
+6416 ALSDQN
-6422 TDEDQAI
+6422 TAEDQAI
-6429 DILLPDNVFSDVDG
+6429 DILLPDNVFTDVDG
-6443 DDLTLSARLIDG
+6443 DVLSLSARLADG
-6455 GTLPVWLNFDG
+6455 SALPTWLSFDG
-6466 VRFTG
+6466 TRFTG
-6471 TPPQDFNG
+6471 MPPQDFNG
-6479 SFEIEVVGSDGSLT
+6479 NLDIEVTGSDGSLT
-6493 TTSAFVLTIDPVN
+6493 ASSIFALTVDPVN

-6512 TPIADQVGTE
+6512 TPIADQTGTE
-6522 DTAILIELPI
+6522 DTAVLIELPA

-6538 DGDILSITATLGD
+6538 DGDMLSVTATLGD
-6551 GTELPAW
+6551 GADLPAW

-6569 PPQDFNGTVDL
+6569 PPQDFNGTIDL
-6580 RITASDGN
+6580 RVTASDGN
-6588 LTVSDDLRLTVEATN
+6588 LTVSDDLRLTIEAVN
-6603 DAPLVGLELAN
+6603 DAPVVGLELAN
-6614 TGVIE
+6614 TGILE
-6619 DQAFEVT
+6619 DQAFEVA
-6626 LPDNA
+6626 LPENA
-6631 FVDVDGDALT
+6631 FVDVDGDTLT

-6647 DGSQLP
+6647 DGSELP
-6653 VWLNFNGTS
+6653 AWLNFNGIS

-6673 SFEINVTASDG
+6673 SLEVNVTASDG
-6684 ISEASQSFTLVVI
+6684 LLEVSQSFTLVVV
-6697 AANDAPVLL
+6697 ADNDAPVLL
-6706 TPIADQNSDEDNSFE
+6706 TPIADQNSDEDSSFE
-6721 IALPDGLFGDIDG
+6721 IILPDGLFGDIDG
-6734 DDLTLS
+6734 DALTLS
-6740 SRLADGAPLPSW
+6740 SRLSNGSPLPLW
-6752 LSFDGSIFSGT
+6752 LLFDGSVFSGT
-6763 PPQDFNGDVEI
+6763 PPQDFNGEVEI
-6774 TVIASDGS
+6774 TVIASDGN
-6782 LEASDNFTLT
+6782 LEVSDDFTLT

-6802 DLAPSNYVGLEDFA
+6802 DLAPSNYVGLEDTA
-6816 IDVVLPTGSFADV
+6816 IDVILPADSFADV
-6829 DGDVLTLS
+6829 DGDALTLS
-6837 ATLADGTALPNWL
+6837 ATLADGTALPAWL
-6850 SFDGISFTGTPP
+6850 SFDGTRFTGIPP
-6862 NDFNGTIDIDIVAT
+6862 QNFNGTVNIDITAT
-6876 DGLLSV
+6876 DGEFSV

-6891 PVNDAPTLVALADV
+6891 PVNDAPSLVALIDL
-6905 SSDENEAFDIPL
+6905 SSDENQAFDIPL
-6917 AAGSFTDVDGDTLT
+6917 AAGSFADVDGDALT
-6931 YSATLLG
+6931 YTATLPG
-6938 GDPLPTWM
+6938 GDPLPDWIS
-6946 NFDGTRFTGTA
+6946 FDGTRFTGTA
-6957 PEGSTGAIDIEVTAS
+6957 PEGSSGTFDIEVTAT
-6972 DGALNAVGSFIF
+6972 DGLLDVAGTFSFTI
-6984 TVNPV
+6984 NPV

-7011 LQSSLLENDSD
+7011 LQSSLLDNDSD
-7022 PDGDTLTV
+7022 PDGDALTV
-7030 VSVTDGAN
+7030 VAVTDGAN
-7038 GTVGFDADGNI
+7038 GTVGFDTDGNI

-7098 LFGNFFRPNE
+7098 LFGNFFRANE
-7108 IFGRAGNDYIFGG
+7108 IFGRGGNDYIFGG
-7121 FRGDYL
+7121 FRADYL

-7156 GFGTDTAYFSGTSSE
+7156 GFGTDTAYFSGNSAE
-7171 YELQTQYGGFY
+7171 YELQTQNGGFY
-7182 VRTRDEDPAVNG
+7182 VRIRDEEPGVNG
-7194 DDGRDQLYSIERLAF
+7194 DDGRDQLYSVERLAF
-7209 SDQTISV
+7209 ADETISV

-7225 GDGTEVVSAAQ
+7225 GDGSEFVSASE

-7278 SFVDDAE
+7278 SFIDDAE
-7285 EARSDLDGLRS
+7285 EAKSDLDGLRS

-7302 TIFSAADDRFTEFG
+7302 TILSADDARFAEFG

-7329 GETFTLQDAGILS
+7329 GETFTLQDAGIVS
-7342 INLNATATDS
+7342 INLNATATESD
-7352 GFTLGDVAIVNRGT
+7352 FTLGDVAVANQGT

-7375 AFADAAITFFQKGVP
+7375 GFADAAITFFQKGVP
-7390 ELPVIDFS
+7390 ELPVVGFS
-7398 SEAFRRKSKK
+7398 SESFGRKSKK
-7408 YRIYARNGELMIGSK
+7408 YRLYAQNGELMIGSK
-7423 KRVAQA
+7423 KSVMGS
-7429 LDGASVLNFKNRD
+7429 LDSATVLNFKNKD
-7442 IGMLSPIVLDLDG
+7442 IGLLAPIVLDLDG
-7455 DGIELRKYKK
+7455 DGVELKSYKK

-7471 MDGDG
+7471 IDGDG
-7476 SRDNVGWTG
+7476 SRDNTGWTG

-7496 DNGLIDNG
+7496 NNGLIDNG

-7532 VVSSLDVRFREL
+7532 IISSLDVRFREL

-7550 NDNGITDA
+7550 NDNGVTDA
-7558 GELATLDHHNI
+7558 GELANLNDHRI
-7569 ASISLNRRA
+7569 ASISLNGQA
-7578 TNDRVKVG
+7578 TNDRVKIG
-7586 NNILLATSS
+7586 KNIILATSS

-7618 SVSQIQYSNGRS
+7618 PVSQTQHSNGRS
-7630 SLQHWNREGYLNA
+7630 SLQNWKREGYLQAAA
-7643 ESEFE
+7643 EIEP
-7648 HDDAQLT
+7648 DDGQLT
-7655 ALRAGLNSSTAVNG
+7655 ALRAGLNSSTAATG
-7669 QNLRFDT
+7669 QSLRFDV

-7681 VFDYFDQTSSANMQQ
+7681 VFDYFEQTPSANTQQ
-7696 TSQASLSEV
+7696 TSQTSSSEV
-7705 ALVSESAVTAAIVAK
+7705 AALGQSAVTAAIVAK
-7720 ESISITAD
+7720 ESISLTAD

-7736 DADLDLS
+7736 NIDADLS
-7743 KLALMTQDMNTF
+7743 KLALMTQDMNAF
-7755 GAQSAGESNLERQ
+7755 GAKSAAESNLERQ